1 MIDYRDE
8 LVGRRLREISYIL
21 LVGGGK
27 GGVGKSLVAAVT
39 SLQLARSGHKTG
51 LLDLDLHGP
60 SSLAILGVSDAP
72 AETSDGIVPPRVE
85 GVSVMSIDLLV
96 RGRPLPLSGSAKE
109 EVVKEVVALT
119 AFGPLDYLVVDLPP
133 GTGDELLSA
142 ARYLRGRRGALIVT
156 TASPLSLS
164 ASRRSIEI
172 LRVLGIEVLGV
183 VENMA
188 AAGARSDVEGAAG
201 EMGARFLGQI
211 PYDEELEGLVG
222 KAGAGRLLST
232 RFSGALR
239 QALLRARSKVFIF
252 SKCSARPKSTSSA
265 LTPVWSDKFSFH
277 QSIIG
282 ATASLSG
289 PGNQFTVIV
298 TFSLGAP
305 TVTVLV
311 KVSATLSVT
320 VLSSRSAGITVN
332 AIAPGFIATDMV
344 RRRIEEGALNLE
356 ALLRRIPMGRL
367 GSPEEVGKLAAFLA
381 SRDASYITGQVFV
394 IDGGFTVN
402 ATP

>member
-1 MIDYRDE
+1 LIDYRDE

-39 SLQLARSGHKTG
+39 SLLLARSGHRAG

-72 AETSDGIVPPRVE
+72 AETSDGIVPPRIE

-119 AFGPLDYLVVDLPP
+119 TFGPLDYLVVDLPP

-172 LRVLGIEVLGV
+172 LRGLGIEVLGV

-188 AAGARSDVEGAAG
+188 VAGARSDVEVVAG
-201 EMGARFLGQI
+201 ELGARFLGQI
-211 PYDEELEGLVG
+211 PYDRELVG
-222 KAGAGRLLST
+222 WVGWAGGGRLLNT
-232 RFSGALR
+232 RFSGGLR
-239 QALLRARSKVFIF
+239 QALLRA
-252 SKCSARPKSTSSA
+252 
-265 LTPVWSDKFSFH
+265 
-277 QSIIG
+277 G
-282 ATASLSG
+282 
-289 PGNQFTVIV
+289 
-298 TFSLGAP
+298 
-305 TVTVLV
+305 
-311 KVSATLSVT
+311 
-320 VLSSRSAGITVN
+320 
-332 AIAPGFIATDMV
+332 
-344 RRRIEEGALNLE
+344 
-356 ALLRRIPMGRL
+356 
-367 GSPEEVGKLAAFLA
+367 LA
-381 SRDASYITGQVFV
+381 V
-394 IDGGFTVN
+394 
-402 ATP
+402 

>member
-1 MIDYRDE
+1 
-8 LVGRRLREISYIL
+8 
-21 LVGGGK
+21 
-27 GGVGKSLVAAVT
+27 
-39 SLQLARSGHKTG
+39 
-51 LLDLDLHGP
+51 
-60 SSLAILGVSDAP
+60 
-72 AETSDGIVPPRVE
+72 
-85 GVSVMSIDLLV
+85 MSIDLLV

-239 QALLRARSKVFIF
+239 QALLRAGI
-252 SKCSARPKSTSSA
+252 
-265 LTPVWSDKFSFH
+265 PV
-277 QSIIG
+277 
-282 ATASLSG
+282 
-289 PGNQFTVIV
+289 
-298 TFSLGAP
+298 
-305 TVTVLV
+305 
-311 KVSATLSVT
+311 
-320 VLSSRSAGITVN
+320 
-332 AIAPGFIATDMV
+332 
-344 RRRIEEGALNLE
+344 
-356 ALLRRIPMGRL
+356 
-367 GSPEEVGKLAAFLA
+367 
-381 SRDASYITGQVFV
+381 
-394 IDGGFTVN
+394 
-402 ATP
+402 